1 MPKELSIRHFRRAR
15 APTYRQDARFQK
27 PENEHNYVIESASCA
42 TQFAQSLQ
50 KFCEKFDVSR
60 PSTMVLFFESLQFT
74 VDFTSKHFPYKRKQE
89 IRRNITENGGTISYI
104 LNNKVCQS
112 SEVDDITISVLC
124 FSSYSF
130 VGENKVLFRS

>member
-1 MPKELSIRHFRRAR
+1 
-15 APTYRQDARFQK
+15 
-27 PENEHNYVIESASCA
+27 
-42 TQFAQSLQ
+42 
-50 KFCEKFDVSR
+50 
-60 PSTMVLFFESLQFT
+60 MVLFFESLQFT
-74 VDFTSKHFPYKRKQE
+74 VDFTSKHFPYNRKQE